1 LPPAEFPI
9 KGSLLKNAVSVVW
22 EGTRP
27 YLCGEFYGLFLAR
40 QKNGIYPLVV
50 LPFFAENGSAVQ
62 GCDANAAEQS
72 AAAWLKK
79 GKQKKQQSMAAKTD
93 NFQSPDYFNV
103 DELLTDEQKLVR
115 ESVRNYVKKEISPI
129 IEDYAQRAEF
139 PQQIVKQMGELGVF
153 GPTIPEQYGGG
164 GLDYISYGLMMQE
177 LERGDS
183 GVRSTASVQ
192 GSLVMFPIYQY
203 GSEEQRNK
211 YLPKL
216 ASGEWLGCFGLT
228 EPNHG
233 SDPSSMLT
241 NIKDAGDHVLLN
253 GAKMWISNAPF
264 SQVAVVWAKDEA
276 GDIRGLVV
284 ERGMEGFSTPT
295 THGKW
300 SLRASATGELVFDN
314 VKVPKEN
321 IFPNV
326 KGLKG
331 PLGCLTKARY
341 GIAWGAIGA
350 AMDCYHIAL
359 EYSKERVQFG
369 KPIGGFQLQQ
379 KKLAEM
385 VTEITKAQL
394 LNWRLGVL
402 MNEGKVTPQQVSMA
416 KRNACEVA
424 TNICRD
430 ARQMLGG
437 MGITGEYPVMRH
449 MMNLESVITYEGTHD
464 IHLLITGMDVTGLNA
479 FK

>member
-1 LPPAEFPI
+1 VLTIHQLNIFAQY
-9 KGSLLKNAVSVVW
+9 LKIASVMSV
-22 EGTRP
+22 
-27 YLCGEFYGLFLAR
+27 
-40 QKNGIYPLVV
+40 
-50 LPFFAENGSAVQ
+50 
-62 GCDANAAEQS
+62 
-72 AAAWLKK
+72 
-79 GKQKKQQSMAAKTD
+79 KQD
-93 NFQSPDYFNV
+93 LFQSPDYFQV
-103 DELLTDEQKLVR
+103 DELLTEEHIMIRDTVR
-115 ESVRNYVKKEISPI
+115 AYVKKEISPI
-129 IEDYAQRAEF
+129 IEEYAQKAEF
-139 PQQIVKQMGELGVF
+139 PVQIVKQMGELGCF
-153 GPTIPEQYGGG
+153 GPTVPEQYGGG

-192 GSLVMFPIYQY
+192 GSLVMFPIYAY
-203 GSEEQRNK
+203 GNEEQRMRF
-211 YLPKL
+211 LPKL

-253 GAKMWISNAPF
+253 GAKMWISNAPYAH
-264 SQVAVVWAKDEA
+264 VAVVWAKDEA
-276 GDIRGLVV
+276 GIVRGLIV

-321 IFPNV
+321 ILPNV
-326 KGLKG
+326 QGLKG

-341 GIAWGAIGA
+341 GIAWGVIGA
-350 AMDCYHIAL
+350 AMDCYDAAL
-359 EYSKERVQFG
+359 RYSKERIQFD
-369 KPIGGFQLQQ
+369 KPIGAFQLQQ

-385 VTEITKAQL
+385 ITEITKAQL

-402 MNEGKVTPQQVSMA
+402 MSEGRATPQQVSMA
-416 KRNACEVA
+416 KRNSCEIA

-464 IHLLITGMDVTGLNA
+464 IHLLITGMDVTGFNA